1 MKSTGPTLIRLTAF
15 LAIFIVFSGAMGS
28 RIIGHGLVGKDG
40 FQIYGGAGK
49 ALLFGLVC
57 LAILIRRAGPPA
69 EFKAW
74 SALNLLWGPAILSM
88 GAAWYSVGRLITGG
102 AGLGWT
108 VFAHLGLLGGV
119 VFAAAAVFGPSNLHT
134 LARRYR
140 REIVISVVL
149 AAAFYGYLTVVY
161 SLWRVLAAAVLRS
174 VTVLLRVS
182 GINVTLT
189 PQHTLILGK
198 FGIDVAKYCSGVESI
213 ALFTALY
220 LLVAVLDWKR
230 LDHKRLLLLFFPA
243 LVILFGVNIARVYAL
258 ILAAYYIN
266 TEVSLSLFHTYA
278 GMVFFI
284 IYSAL
289 FWRVSYGWLLVKHD
303 R

>member
-1 MKSTGPTLIRLTAF
+1 MMAASPTLKRLTAF
-15 LAIFIVFSGAMGS
+15 LAIFLVFSGAVGS

-57 LAILIRRAGPPA
+57 LAILIQRKGLGA
-69 EFKAW
+69 EPKSW
-74 SALNLLWGPAILSM
+74 SALNLLWLPTLLTM
-88 GAAWYSVGRLITGG
+88 GAAWYSISRLTTGA
-102 AGLGWT
+102 AGLGWM
-108 VFAHLGLLGGV
+108 VVAHLGLIGGV
-119 VFAAAAVFGPSNLHT
+119 ALAAGAIFGPSNL
-134 LARRYR
+134 LALAERCR
-140 REIVISVVL
+140 REIIISVIL
-149 AAAFYGYLTVVY
+149 AAAFYGYVTAVY
-161 SLWRVLAAAVLRS
+161 GLWKVLAVAVLRS
-174 VTVLLRVS
+174 VSVLLRVS

-189 PQHTLILGK
+189 PQHTLLLGE
-198 FGIDVAKYCSGVESI
+198 FGVDVAKYCSGIESI

-220 LLVAVLDWKR
+220 LLVAVLDWNR
-230 LDHKRLLLLFFPA
+230 LDHKKLLLFYFPA
-243 LVILFGVNIARVYAL
+243 LIVLFGVNIARVYAL

>member
-40 FQIYGGAGK
+40 FQVYGGSGK

-57 LAILIRRAGPPA
+57 LAILIRRAGRPA

-88 GAAWYSVGRLITGG
+88 GAAWYGVGRLITGDS
-102 AGLGWT
+102 LGWA
-108 VFAHLGLLGGV
+108 VIAHLGLIGGV
-119 VFAAAAVFGPSNLHT
+119 AFTAAAIFGPSNLRA
-134 LARRYR
+134 LAGHYR

-149 AAAFYGYLTVVY
+149 AAAFYGYLALVY
-161 SLWRVLAAAVLRS
+161 GLWKVLAAAVLRS
-174 VTVLLRVS
+174 VSVLLRVS
-182 GINVTLT
+182 GIDVTLT
-189 PQHTLILGK
+189 PQHTLLLGT
-198 FGIDVAKYCSGVESI
+198 FGVDVAKYCAGIESI

-230 LDHKRLLLLFFPA
+230 FDHTKLLLLFPPA
-243 LVILFGVNIARVYAL
+243 LLILFGVNIARVYAL
-258 ILAAYYIN
+258 LLAAYFIN
-266 TEVSLSLFHTYA
+266 TEISLSLFHSYA

-303 R
+303 T

>member
-1 MKSTGPTLIRLTAF
+1 MKATSPTLIRLTAF

-40 FQIYGGAGK
+40 FQVYGGSGK

-57 LAILIRRAGPPA
+57 LAILIRRAGRPT

-88 GAAWYSVGRLITGG
+88 GAAWYGVGRLITGDS
-102 AGLGWT
+102 LGWM
-108 VFAHLGLLGGV
+108 VIAHLGLIGGV
-119 VFAAAAVFGPSNLHT
+119 GFAAAAIFGPSNLRA
-134 LARRYR
+134 LAGRYR

-149 AAAFYGYLTVVY
+149 APAFYGYLALVY
-161 SLWRVLAAAVLRS
+161 GLWKVLATAVLHS
-174 VTVLLRVS
+174 VSVLLRAS
-182 GINVTLT
+182 GIDVTLT
-189 PQHTLILGK
+189 PQHTLLLGT
-198 FGIDVAKYCSGVESI
+198 FGVDVAKYCSGIESI

-230 LDHKRLLLLFFPA
+230 LDHRKLLLLFLPA
-243 LVILFGVNIARVYAL
+243 LLILFAVNIARVYAL
-258 ILAAYYIN
+258 LLAAYFIN
-266 TEVSLSLFHTYA
+266 TEISLSLFHSYA

-289 FWRVSYGWLLVKHD
+289 FWSVAYGWLLVKHD